1 VSVSKGT
8 QNGGARRLLSPRQL
22 EVLTLV
28 ARGLSTDGI
37 AAELVIS
44 PTTVRAHVRNILDTL
59 GARNRAHAVAIACS
73 TGLIRLDDDA
83 ARQHLPLAPPGVS
96 GNGRPDALA

>member
-1 VSVSKGT
+1 VTASRRTS
-8 QNGGARRLLSPRQL
+8 NGAPARPLSARQL

-37 AAELVIS
+37 AGELIVS
-44 PTTVRAHVRNILDTL
+44 PTTVRAHVRNILDAL

-73 TGLIRLDDDA
+73 TGLIWIDDDLA
-83 ARQHLPLAPPGVS
+83 GRHLPGSAAGS
-96 GNGRPDALA
+96 ADQGRSDATA

>member
-1 VSVSKGT
+1 M
-8 QNGGARRLLSPRQL
+8 LSARQL

-37 AAELVIS
+37 AAELFVS
-44 PTTVRAHVRNILDTL
+44 PTTVRAHVRNILDAL

-73 TGLIRLDDDA
+73 TGLLWIDDDV
-83 ARQHLPLAPPGVS
+83 ARRHLPHAPSNGAG
-96 GNGRPDALA
+96 GNGRPDAAA